1 MKLDKK
7 TVPTEECT
15 ESKMGQKIYSGEK
28 NDGKA
33 AKM

>member
-1 MKLDKK
+1 MKLEKK
-7 TVPTEECT
+7 TVLTEECT
-15 ESKMGQKIYSGEK
+15 ESKMGQEIYSDEK